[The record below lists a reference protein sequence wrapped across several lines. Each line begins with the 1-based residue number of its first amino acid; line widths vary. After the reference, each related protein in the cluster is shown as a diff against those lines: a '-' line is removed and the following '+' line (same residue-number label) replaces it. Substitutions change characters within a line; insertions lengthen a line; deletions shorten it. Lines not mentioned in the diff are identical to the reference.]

1 MVTMTV
7 TGVITEHTRN
17 RATARVMP
25 RRNPIASILARAPAP
40 AASHQGA
47 GRRLAG
53 VRPPS
58 VDALARDIA
67 DVGLPH
73 PLLVDSARRA
83 IAAGDPGSARHLAE
97 AVARTLLQP
106 VVNATG
112 VLLHTNLGRA
122 PVAVSQ
128 DARYTNLELDLH
140 TGRRGSRRHH
150 AGALLARAAGA
161 EDALVVN
168 NCAAAVLLVLAALAV
183 DRAVVVSRGE
193 LVEIG
198 GGFRVPEVMAQSGAR
213 LVEVGTTN
221 RTRRGD
227 YAAAVAA
234 DDPALVLKVHQSNY
248 RIVGFTESVGVRA
261 LSELGPP
268 VVADVG
274 SGLLDAAVPW
284 LSAGPPPWVCEEPAV
299 RQTLAEGAAL
309 VTFSGDKLLGGP
321 QAGVIAGRGD
331 LVERCARH
339 PLARALRPGGL
350 VLAGLQQT
358 ALAYLRRDG
367 DAIPF
372 WRMAALPVS
381 ALWARAE
388 AVVASVG
395 GRIDVVECE
404 SVPGGGTVPGL
415 VIPSAGVALDGDH
428 TEALRAFDPPVIA
441 RVHEG
446 RTILDLRT
454 VDPADDAAVAKAI
467 ASLS

>member
-1 MVTMTV
+1 
-7 TGVITEHTRN
+7 
-17 RATARVMP
+17 
-25 RRNPIASILARAPAP
+25 
-40 AASHQGA
+40 
-47 GRRLAG
+47 
-53 VRPPS
+53 
-58 VDALARDIA
+58 LARDIA

-73 PLLVDSARRA
+73 PLLVDAARRA
-83 IAAGDPGSARHLAE
+83 IAAGEPESARRLAG
-97 AVARTLLQP
+97 ALARSLLQP

-122 PVAVSQ
+122 PVAVSC
-128 DARYTNLELDLH
+128 DSRYANLEFDLA

-221 RTRRGD
+221 RTRRAD

-234 DDPALVLKVHQSNY
+234 DDPALLLKVHQSNY

-261 LSELGPP
+261 LSELGVP

-284 LSAGPPPWVCEEPAV
+284 LASGPPAWVAEEPAV
-299 RQTLAEGAAL
+299 RQTLDDGAAL
-309 VTFSGDKLLGGP
+309 VTFSCDKLLGGP
-321 QAGVIAGRGD
+321 QAGVIAGRSD
-331 LVERCARH
+331 LVARCARH

-350 VLAGLQQT
+350 VLGALQDT
-358 ALAYLRRDG
+358 ALSYLRRDG

-372 WRMAALPVS
+372 WRMAAVPVPV
-381 ALWARAE
+381 LRARAD
-388 AVVASVG
+388 AVAAG
-395 GRIDVVECE
+395 AGRRVDVVDCE

-428 TEALRAFDPPVIA
+428 ADALRAFDPPVIA
-441 RVHEG
+441 RVHDD